1 MEMKIFNHILYG
13 NLMPWLYDNKEIRT
27 LTENL
32 KQVGNKQPE
41 TEGALLLQIQTL
53 LSHKLDLV
61 KWLKNQKADNSKP
74 LIELYFSTQLPDF
87 TDTISKFYSI
97 VIDKE
102 SQRIFNAYVNLI
114 EEKVDPLLINFQT
127 TTILRTLKRYI
138 IAAANEIRNRG
149 YAEIDLKQTPLI
161 PFVLYLM
168 KFRLI
173 TLYFSIQ
180 EVKKNVL
187 ENVTELD
194 DFYLMELNETKKDI
208 HPIFFEG
215 PEEKSISRKDA
226 GKIKKLSFGF
236 HGNTKNLKIVVDQL
250 CIQVGILDEDKSPAD
265 MLVHLLTSKDIKPG
279 AFKIYLNCETKIF
292 RFILNKFKSHFSSL
306 TLRNVDKS
314 KSFYSKENHE
324 KTISENNLSVS
335 GIGDIKPEAKTSI
348 ESIFKQLQ

>member
-27 LTENL
+27 LIENL

-41 TEGALLLQIQTL
+41 TERALLLQIQTL

-61 KWLKNQKADNSKP
+61 KWLKNQKADDSKS
-74 LIELYFSTQLPDF
+74 LLELYYSTELPEF

-97 VIDKE
+97 IIDKE

-114 EEKVDPLLINFQT
+114 NDKVDPLIINFQT

-138 IAAANEIRNRG
+138 VASAKEIRNRG
-149 YAEIDLKQTPLI
+149 YAEIDRQQMPLI

-180 EVKKNVL
+180 EVKKNVI

-208 HPIFFEG
+208 HPIYLEG
-215 PEEKSISRKDA
+215 LAEKIISKNDT
-226 GKIKKLSFGF
+226 GKTKKISFGF
-236 HGNTKNLKIVVDQL
+236 HGNKEKLKTIINHL
-250 CIQVGILDEDKSPAD
+250 CIKVDLLEEEKSPAD
-265 MLVHLLTSKDIKPG
+265 MLVALLTSKDIKPG
-279 AFKIYLNCETKIF
+279 EIQIHLDCDNKNF
-292 RFILNKFKSHFSSL
+292 RYAIEKLTPYFSSL
-306 TLRNVDKS
+306 SFIKIEHS
-314 KSFYSKENHE
+314 QSFYSK
-324 KTISENNLSVS
+324 KGTLLKANNFS
-335 GIGDIKPEAKTSI
+335 KAKSFDPKLKAAI
-348 ESIFKQLQ
+348 DNIFNQMQ